1 MRPFSFLAVSAL
13 VIPLV
18 ATGLTANLSAAEGG
32 LSIARW
38 GGALLVTA
46 PGGTAPTGAMAAR
59 LNQRITVDFK
69 DASIDDVANFL
80 RSVSGANLVI
90 APAVTASGTT
100 VTLKATSMSLGNVLH
115 WVTKM
120 TDTHIGFIHGAI
132 FLSDKPIEEA
142 SVTRLYDI
150 SDLTMPLK
158 DFPGPDLA
166 LSSGDQ
172 GKGGGAVFM
181 PPTESSNAAPT
192 QDEIVEIIKKVV
204 KPGQWKD

>member
-1 MRPFSFLAVSAL
+1 MRPFSFLALSAL

-18 ATGLTANLSAAEGG
+18 TTSLSAADGEM
-32 LSIARW
+32 SIARW

-46 PGGTAPTGAMAAR
+46 PGGAAPSRAMAAR
-59 LNQRITVDFK
+59 LNQRVTVDFK
-69 DASIDDVANFL
+69 DSPIDEVADFL
-80 RSVSGANLVI
+80 RSVSGANLVL

-120 TDTHIGFIHGAI
+120 TNTHIGYIHGAI
-132 FLSDKPIEEA
+132 YLSDKPIEEA
-142 SVTRLYDI
+142 SVTRIYDI

-158 DFPGPDLA
+158 DFPGPELA

-172 GKGGGAVFM
+172 GGGGALFM
-181 PPTESSNAAPT
+181 PPTESANAAPT
-192 QDEIVEIIKKVV
+192 HDEIVEIIKKVV